1 MERVGWTFANT
12 SLIEIQQMSRAEL
25 QLHLETRGCAVYD
38 DESTELLRQAA
49 IEDWEGEILARH
61 K

>member
-1 MERVGWTFANT
+1 
-12 SLIEIQQMSRAEL
+12 MSRAEL